1 MELYLL
7 RHGEAAN
14 RNDWQGN
21 DAERPLTDQ
30 GKEEIQ
36 RESKRIAALGLSL
49 DAIITSPY
57 IRTNQTAEI
66 VAQELGMKDKLVQDD
81 RLEYGFGRKK
91 LRKVL
96 GDYTN
101 AQALLLVG
109 HEPDFSKLIG
119 KLTGGRVFLDKGG
132 LAKITLSD
140 DDTLDG
146 ELCWLLQP
154 DVLIR

>member
-30 GKEEIQ
+30 GKEEIR

-96 GDYTN
+96 GDYAN

-119 KLTGGRVFLDKGG
+119 KLTGGRVVLDKGG
-132 LAKITLSD
+132 LAKITLPD

-154 DVLIR
+154 DVLTR